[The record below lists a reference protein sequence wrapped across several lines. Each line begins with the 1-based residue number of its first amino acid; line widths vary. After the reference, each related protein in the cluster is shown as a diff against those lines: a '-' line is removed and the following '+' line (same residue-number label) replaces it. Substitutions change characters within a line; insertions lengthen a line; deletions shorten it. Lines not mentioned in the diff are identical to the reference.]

1 MAEVLMRHA
10 YLAFA
15 AAFVAYSGRSVAL

>member
-1 MAEVLMRHA
+1 MAEVLISHA

-15 AAFVAYSGRSVAL
+15 AAFVAYSGRSLML

>member
-1 MAEVLMRHA
+1 MIHV
-10 YLAFA
+10 YLASA

>member
-1 MAEVLMRHA
+1 MAEILIRQV
-10 YLAFA
+10 YSPFA